1 MGNIRDI
8 NFQPGLIISSVN
20 FDLITKECCL
30 SNADQKVFMQVQGPI
45 NGDGDDIVTE

>member
-30 SNADQKVFMQVQGPI
+30 SNADQKVFMHAGP
-45 NGDGDDIVTE
+45 GSY